1 MMKMLRILSI
11 WNMLLI
17 SLPPSFVDLQNLRT
31 LDLVFCQLEDLSII
45 GELKAL
51 QILNL
56 SSSSVSELPR
66 EIGKLS
72 NLLVLDLS
80 GCCDLK
86 LVPSR
91 IIQGMSHLEGLHMV
105 EYNNWELDGAYNQRE
120 NANLEDLRFLSQL
133 VTLEVHIPN
142 IKLWPKDIV
151 FRNLRRFKISVGSPF
166 DYNDLY
172 TCSSKIIQLKPLT
185 STWLGDGL
193 DGFFQIAEEIIM
205 ENIKGFQNGLYHDF
219 DGDHLHNLKSLAI
232 RKFGEMKYVV
242 DATEM
247 VPYIAFPLLEILDIR
262 DLDNLLK
269 ICRGRPPEGSFG
281 ELKKL
286 KVHGLPKLRI
296 IWNSPIK
303 YALLPNLRVLEVYRC
318 HKLEVISTFMIG
330 DLSQLIE
337 MQVCNCEAIEE
348 IFCNYSKEDREIME
362 IVLPRLQKLEL
373 RDLPKLKTFISIER
387 SLPAMADV
395 GTHIQEAF
403 FNGKVSF
410 PALEELKVH
419 EMDGLREIWQI
430 PQPVGSFHRLRK
442 LTVWGCHNLLNI
454 VPSNLC
460 IQLLSLKELK
470 VSSCKSLEGIF
481 GDAGGEVEHANVAM
495 PHVSSIELLW
505 IPMLKSFC
513 HYKWDFEW
521 PSLRVVRLISCC
533 KMETFTYGVLKT
545 PMLKKIQ
552 VDSRMKWNGDL
563 NSTVRGSRDSCSNS
577 WFKSI
582 QVLLSG
588 NNNNHEHN
596 IGGERNDNTANDD
609 DNDNDG
615 GADDDCDDGSN
626 YDCRNGHHHDKKR
639 RRIS

>member
-193 DGFFQIAEEIIM
+193 DGFFSDCRG
-205 ENIKGFQNGLYHDF
+205 NHNGKYKGF
-219 DGDHLHNLKSLAI
+219 
-232 RKFGEMKYVV
+232 
-242 DATEM
+242 
-247 VPYIAFPLLEILDIR
+247 
-262 DLDNLLK
+262 
-269 ICRGRPPEGSFG
+269 
-281 ELKKL
+281 
-286 KVHGLPKLRI
+286 PK
-296 IWNSPIK
+296 WS
-303 YALLPNLRVLEVYRC
+303 
-318 HKLEVISTFMIG
+318 
-330 DLSQLIE
+330 
-337 MQVCNCEAIEE
+337 
-348 IFCNYSKEDREIME
+348 
-362 IVLPRLQKLEL
+362 LPRL
-373 RDLPKLKTFISIER
+373 
-387 SLPAMADV
+387 
-395 GTHIQEAF
+395 
-403 FNGKVSF
+403 
-410 PALEELKVH
+410 
-419 EMDGLREIWQI
+419 
-430 PQPVGSFHRLRK
+430 
-442 LTVWGCHNLLNI
+442 
-454 VPSNLC
+454 
-460 IQLLSLKELK
+460 
-470 VSSCKSLEGIF
+470 
-481 GDAGGEVEHANVAM
+481 
-495 PHVSSIELLW
+495 
-505 IPMLKSFC
+505 
-513 HYKWDFEW
+513 
-521 PSLRVVRLISCC
+521 
-533 KMETFTYGVLKT
+533 
-545 PMLKKIQ
+545 
-552 VDSRMKWNGDL
+552 
-563 NSTVRGSRDSCSNS
+563 
-577 WFKSI
+577 
-582 QVLLSG
+582 
-588 NNNNHEHN
+588 
-596 IGGERNDNTANDD
+596 
-609 DNDNDG
+609 
-615 GADDDCDDGSN
+615 
-626 YDCRNGHHHDKKR
+626 
-639 RRIS
+639 